1 MLCYIPTIGHSK
13 IYFWL
18 ITDRVSEEGIK
29 FGRVRP
35 FVCNFVSAR
44 TAWPP
49 DRRPWCFC
57 VCIGRDH
64 DDRSSP
70 GIANPGRRSTLG
82 VSKDGNAVGRSIL
95 ELDRR
100 QFLWLIGLIYCV
112 IILTVL
118 HNQALTFSVDI
129 FRPPFWGL
137 HQDHRGRTGYETWS
151 HRYICAARWPLESN
165 RIIWWAQVLRTEI

>member
-100 QFLWLIGLIYCV
+100 QFFWLIGLIYCV

-129 FRPPFWGL
+129 IS
-137 HQDHRGRTGYETWS
+137 TS
-151 HRYICAARWPLESN
+151 
-165 RIIWWAQVLRTEI
+165 VLRSSSGPQGPYRLWNLKPPLYLRRKMAAGK